1 MATAL
6 RPTLAPPALPPD
18 VLAEME
24 RLNEEAAPKH
34 IWLRTQANA
43 TMRRPWHEGVSDNL
57 SNRPGRA
64 QAHLWRWRDIEPYL
78 HKIAAIAPLEF
89 TDRQQFLLTNP
100 GLSGQLKVA
109 PTIRIAISIYKP
121 GDVATTHLHT
131 PNASRTILSK
141 DGGYTTVEG
150 ERCEAKRGDL
160 ILTPAGTWHGHGNDS
175 KDPVIWIDTL
185 DWPLLE
191 YLDAIW
197 IHEDHGEAPKTLT
210 PDRSRRRYAM
220 GGVRPRF
227 AKETRANGGRVDPL
241 FHYRG
246 ADVRRMLED
255 LGGEDG
261 SPYEGVIVEFAD
273 PETGA
278 PAFGTL
284 SYRAQLLRPS
294 ETTRP
299 MRQTANT
306 FYTVIAGSGWTEVDG
321 RRFEWSENDTLV
333 VPGYQWR
340 RHGNADA
347 HTPAILY
354 STTDEPL
361 MRAIRQYRAQGR
373 NESGAIVELTD

>member
-1 MATAL
+1 
-6 RPTLAPPALPPD
+6 
-18 VLAEME
+18 
-24 RLNEEAAPKH
+24 
-34 IWLRTQANA
+34 
-43 TMRRPWHEGVSDNL
+43 
-57 SNRPGRA
+57 
-64 QAHLWRWRDIEPYL
+64 
-78 HKIAAIAPLEF
+78 
-89 TDRQQFLLTNP
+89 
-100 GLSGQLKVA
+100 
-109 PTIRIAISIYKP
+109 
-121 GDVATTHLHT
+121 
-131 PNASRTILSK
+131 
-141 DGGYTTVEG
+141 
-150 ERCEAKRGDL
+150 
-160 ILTPAGTWHGHGNDS
+160 
-175 KDPVIWIDTL
+175 
-185 DWPLLE
+185 
-191 YLDAIW
+191 
-197 IHEDHGEAPKTLT
+197 
-210 PDRSRRRYAM
+210 
-220 GGVRPRF
+220 
-227 AKETRANGGRVDPL
+227 
-241 FHYRG
+241 
-246 ADVRRMLED
+246 MLED

-284 SYRAQLLRPS
+284 SYRAQLLRPG